1 MINAEIWDHFSETRI
16 FKIPNFENK
25 IINFFFLKKGRRG
38 YRTSKVRRNSKD
50 KQDREVNFLSPEMS
64 KLKLT

>member
-25 IINFFFLKKGRRG
+25 IIIFFLKKGRRG
-38 YRTSKVRRNSKD
+38 YRTSKVRSNSKD
-50 KQDREVNFLSPEMS
+50 KQDREVNFLSPKMS
-64 KLKLT
+64 KPKLT